1 VAAGT
6 GFRRPPPHHPLAQ
19 IDALPLTGKACLRVV
34 MRRLVVGER
43 WAFAG
48 VAQTGRRSG
57 PEPVVAGQISRGPYA
72 AHNWVELSVLTD
84 VVKDPDGGA
93 PIRIAGTALELR
105 LLRRLARL
113 VPSGGHVMVEYESPH
128 RRETFDGLLHGVP
141 PVATPLGL
149 MLFLAGT
156 GDSFKDWYY
165 AEGGMEGPRK
175 LQGNRALNAADRRHK
190 WEALRRELQTYLR
203 RHGALPEAVRARART
218 VLDRTT
224 SS

>member
-1 VAAGT
+1 MAAT
-6 GFRRPPPHHPLAQ
+6 GFRHPPPRHPLAQ
-19 IDALPLTGKACLRVV
+19 VDALPLGREACLRVL
-34 MRRLVVGER
+34 MRRLPMGER
-43 WAFAG
+43 WAFTG
-48 VAQTGRRSG
+48 VAHAGGCSG
-57 PEPVVAGQISRGPYA
+57 PEPVVAGQLSRGPYA

-84 VVKDPDGGA
+84 AVRHPDGGA

-113 VPSGGHVMVEYESPH
+113 VPRGGHVMVEYESPH

-149 MLFLAGT
+149 TLFLAGT

-175 LQGNRALNAADRRHK
+175 LQGNRALHAADRRRQ
-190 WEALRRELQTYLR
+190 WEALRRELKTYLR
-203 RHGALPEAVRARART
+203 QHGSLPEAVRARART